1 MQPINVQQLLF
12 RTRFF
17 IFTKF
22 SMLDGSH
29 LDVQR
34 KIVVHLFKCVLNLG
48 PRAVNTIQALRCLNP
63 ALVQWILL
71 LSFTRCHSP
80 WWKPAVSWL

>member
-29 LDVQR
+29 LDAQR

-48 PRAVNTIQALRCLNP
+48 PRAVNTLQALRCLNP
-63 ALVQWILL
+63 ALVQ
-71 LSFTRCHSP
+71 
-80 WWKPAVSWL
+80 